1 MIITYMIVKVKNWQ
15 VYVTSKLK
23 IKLFCFLSVRTIV
36 WIFIAV
42 KKRYLNLSAVLKLL
56 TTKNE
61 PKSTKTE

>member
-23 IKLFCFLSVRTIV
+23 IKLFCFLTVCTIV

-42 KKRYLNLSAVLKLL
+42 KNSYLNLSAVLKLL
-56 TTKNE
+56 TTENE
-61 PKSTKTE
+61 PKSTKTK